1 MKQEQIPGMS
11 VAISV
16 NGKQAIYHYGVQ
28 SKQTQIPVSDRTL
41 YEIGSLSKPLPQHWQ
56 LMRKF
61 KENSTLAK
69 VSVTTY
75 LN

>member
-1 MKQEQIPGMS
+1 MKLAPYQ
-11 VAISV
+11 
-16 NGKQAIYHYGVQ
+16 
-28 SKQTQIPVSDRTL
+28 
-41 YEIGSLSKPLPQHWQ
+41 KPLPQHWQ

-69 VSVTTY
+69 VSVITY